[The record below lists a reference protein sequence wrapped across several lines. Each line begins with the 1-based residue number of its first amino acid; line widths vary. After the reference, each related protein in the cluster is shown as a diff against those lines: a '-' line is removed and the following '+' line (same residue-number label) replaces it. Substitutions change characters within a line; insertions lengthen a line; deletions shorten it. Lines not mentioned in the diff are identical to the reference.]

1 MTVWFVKTPP
11 KLQQYIMT
19 DSTTYWDC
27 NSQSGES
34 TPYFVILFI
43 YNVSL
48 LLIATYL
55 AYRNRN
61 VAANYNEC
69 REIAFVVYN
78 ILLSGC
84 IAMPTVFL
92 PQDQYLTKFF
102 LSNVV
107 LLFGTTVSLM
117 FMFLPKLW
125 KLFAQIERNH
135 QMSRG
140 NDGGAS
146 ADESSFDGLFKQGP
160 GGWLSAAAAAGNGGN
175 GGGGTPIGEYGPG
188 ARKGSVGTVDESKG
202 DTLKESHIGYMG
214 IKFQNRYMPFLASWC
229 MRRVILYPTDKYF
242 TAFEAVSCFFSL
254 CFCRDIFPSMRI
266 FFAFV
271 YTFNT
276 SLFLYIWHT

>member
-34 TPYFVILFI
+34 TPYFVVLFV

-125 KLFAQIERNH
+125 KLFAQIERNN
-135 QMSRG
+135 QMNRA
-140 NDGGAS
+140 NEGGGTTS
-146 ADESSFDGLFKQGP
+146 DEGSFDGLFKQGP
-160 GGWLSAAAAAGNGGN
+160 GGWLAAAAGNGGN
-175 GGGGTPIGEYGPG
+175 GGGGSPIGEYGPG
-188 ARKGSVGTVDESKG
+188 ARKGSIGTVDESKG

-242 TAFEAVSCFFSL
+242 TAFEAVSCCFS
-254 CFCRDIFPSMRI
+254 PSCLFRRYI
-266 FFAFV
+266 SSNARFLLLLLF
-271 YTFNT
+271 FNT
-276 SLFLYIWHT
+276 FLLLYICNT

>member
-27 NSQSGES
+27 GSQSGES
-34 TPYFVILFI
+34 TPYFVTLFI
-43 YNVSL
+43 YNASL

-125 KLFAQIERNH
+125 KLFAQIERNL

-140 NDGGAS
+140 NDGGGATT
-146 ADESSFDGLFKQGP
+146 DEGSFDGFFRQGS
-160 GGWLSAAAAAGNGGN
+160 GGWLGTVTAAGSSGN
-175 GGGGTPIGEYGPG
+175 GGGGSSIGEYGPG
-188 ARKGSVGTVDESKG
+188 ARKGSMVTVDESKM

-214 IKFQNRYMPFLASWC
+214 VKFQNRYMPFLASWC

-242 TAFEAVSCFFSL
+242 TAFEAVSCFLSPSCFVAVYPPTRFS
-254 CFCRDIFPSMRI
+254 CFC
-266 FFAFV
+266 
-271 YTFNT
+271 
-276 SLFLYIWHT
+276 LYF